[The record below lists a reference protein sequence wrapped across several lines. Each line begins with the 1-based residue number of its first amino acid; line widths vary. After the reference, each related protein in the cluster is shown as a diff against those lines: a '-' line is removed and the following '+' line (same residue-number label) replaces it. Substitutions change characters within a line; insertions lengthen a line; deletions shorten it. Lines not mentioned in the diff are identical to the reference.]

1 MFLARARFRLVWG
14 TVRITVVIGPAVK
27 SGIIRAK
34 IDTSVQAK
42 ILKVSTKF
50 YLIRSLD
57 KFGRSLFHRIFHG
70 DAALRDFRRSWI
82 SVLEAKKLFVN

>member
-1 MFLARARFRLVWG
+1 M
-14 TVRITVVIGPAVK
+14 RITVVIGPAVK

-50 YLIRSLD
+50 YLIRS
-57 KFGRSLFHRIFHG
+57 
-70 DAALRDFRRSWI
+70 
-82 SVLEAKKLFVN
+82 